1 MFKKTFSSIAVLL
14 LFLTSIKA
22 DNVTFLMSDFGVTPN
37 SSQNLSKSI
46 DNALRS
52 IKSKVKSKDHVQII
66 FDKGTYLLSEE
77 GSVSK
82 ELFISNHDQVNP
94 KNIGLFLDGWTNLT
108 IDGRG
113 AEFVFDGT
121 MLPIVLQNSKA
132 VTLKDFSID
141 FKNPHIAQVEVMEN
155 RGEDGIVFRAE
166 PWVQGR
172 ISEKGQFQPYGLNWS
187 QQVYTGIAFE
197 KGSRHILYK
206 TSDLNVNLDNSLQLR
221 ADTYY
226 APKWKDYRLKEGTI
240 VALRNYYRPT
250 PGIFLDNNINTK
262 LNNVI
267 VHYAQGMGLL
277 AQLCENIELDG
288 FSVRLKGADDPRYF
302 TTQADATHFSSC
314 KGNLISINGY
324 YEGMMDDAIN
334 VHGTYLKVIK
344 QIDSKTI
351 VGQYMHPQAYGFEWG
366 RVGDN
371 VTFVKSN
378 TMEYVGKN
386 NKVVSIKP
394 YDKETVEG
402 AKQYLIELKSNVEFD
417 LDNNAYG
424 IENLTWT
431 PKVVFKENL
440 IRNNRARGALFS
452 TPQPVLVEN
461 NIFDHT
467 SGSAILLCGDCNGWY
482 ETGACRN
489 VVIKNNLFINSLT
502 SLFQFTNAIISI
514 YPEIPNL
521 KDQEKYFHGGAKDAI
536 IIEDNTFITFD
547 EPIVYA
553 KSVDGLVIKNNTIV
567 KNEDFK
573 PFHWNNELFK
583 FERVVNHQIT
593 NNKIIK

>member
-226 APKWKDYRLKEGTI
+226 APKWKD
-240 VALRNYYRPT
+240 
-250 PGIFLDNNINTK
+250 
-262 LNNVI
+262 
-267 VHYAQGMGLL
+267 
-277 AQLCENIELDG
+277 
-288 FSVRLKGADDPRYF
+288 
-302 TTQADATHFSSC
+302 
-314 KGNLISINGY
+314 
-324 YEGMMDDAIN
+324 
-334 VHGTYLKVIK
+334 
-344 QIDSKTI
+344 
-351 VGQYMHPQAYGFEWG
+351 
-366 RVGDN
+366 
-371 VTFVKSN
+371 
-378 TMEYVGKN
+378 
-386 NKVVSIKP
+386 
-394 YDKETVEG
+394 
-402 AKQYLIELKSNVEFD
+402 
-417 LDNNAYG
+417 
-424 IENLTWT
+424 
-431 PKVVFKENL
+431 
-440 IRNNRARGALFS
+440 
-452 TPQPVLVEN
+452 
-461 NIFDHT
+461 
-467 SGSAILLCGDCNGWY
+467 
-482 ETGACRN
+482 
-489 VVIKNNLFINSLT
+489 
-502 SLFQFTNAIISI
+502 
-514 YPEIPNL
+514 
-521 KDQEKYFHGGAKDAI
+521 
-536 IIEDNTFITFD
+536 
-547 EPIVYA
+547 
-553 KSVDGLVIKNNTIV
+553 
-567 KNEDFK
+567 
-573 PFHWNNELFK
+573 
-583 FERVVNHQIT
+583 
-593 NNKIIK
+593 